1 MLNVNMDILPKIRLV
16 GFVSYKTP
24 WIHFKRNT
32 DEYLLY
38 FIRSGELHMREN
50 GTPYVLRRGDVL
62 LLEPNLDHEGTR
74 KHACDYYYVHF
85 SHADIESSPIV
96 DTKSLAR
103 RVLLEEEQPGSEDD
117 SNICYLGKHFAITNK
132 PALLQAF
139 RGMDELREL
148 YYRKQ
153 YNRNLTALRFSQ
165 LLIEFS
171 RENLLA
177 ELQKSEGKS
186 SKSLLKV
193 HALLDYIH
201 HHYVD
206 KITSRQIEQEIGGN
220 FDYLNRIFK
229 QSTGYPIVQY
239 ANKVRI
245 DHAKELIQATD
256 LSIGEIGYLTGLN
269 DPYYFSKVF
278 KKHVGLS
285 PLQYQ
290 RSLVGKPRIDG

>member
-1 MLNVNMDILPKIRLV
+1 MLAVNMDILPRIRLA

-24 WIHFKRNT
+24 WMHFKRNT

-38 FIRSGELHMREN
+38 FIKSGELHMQEN
-50 GTPYVLRRGDVL
+50 GTPYILKRGDVL
-62 LLEPNLDHEGTR
+62 LLEPGLDHEGLE

-85 SHADIESSPIV
+85 SHADIESRSV
-96 DTKSLAR
+96 GDMKALAR
-103 RVLLEEEQPGSEDD
+103 RFLLEEELSGADD
-117 SNICYLGKHFAITNK
+117 DFSICYLSKHFTLTSK
-132 PALLQAF
+132 SALLQAF
-139 RGMDELREL
+139 HGLDELREL
-148 YYRKQ
+148 YCRKQ

-177 ELQKSEGKS
+177 ELQKAS
-186 SKSLLKV
+186 SKNSKSFLKV

-206 KITSRQIEQEIGGN
+206 KITSQDIERVFEGN

-229 QSTGYPIVQY
+229 ASTGYPIVQY
-239 ANKVRI
+239 VNKVRI
-245 DHAKELIQATD
+245 DHAKELIQATN
-256 LSIGEIGYLTGLN
+256 LSMGEIGYLTGLG
-269 DPYYFSKVF
+269 DPYYFSKAF

-290 RSLVGKPRIDG
+290 RSLAVKQLIDG